1 MSSENSGPE
10 PRPPREI
17 TTSLAKRWFKECFHT
32 HIHCRQHERTSIG
45 AQPEVFR
52 PTRIIQIN
60 PVGNKITSCRLILG
74 GELLNLGAGY
84 VTLSHCWGDARI
96 LRLTGE
102 NISELHHDI
111 PLSSLPKTFLEA
123 IQITMELGF
132 NYLWIDSLCIVQDSR
147 DDWRNE
153 AASMGSV
160 YRYSV
165 LTIAATGARNS
176 HQGLFLERSD
186 ETQVL
191 HERPS
196 HDDTVEKIRAQR
208 PPLNTR
214 AWAVQEHCL
223 STRTLNF
230 DVNEISWDC
239 ITGKATEINTRM
251 FSANVKRSCKAVCAR
266 KAKPRATQA
275 ACTIYTVLHTLIDV
289 HRSYV
294 PFWLLGVVGADLRPD
309 SSLKRR
315 FIETMGYL
323 TVISSRKYWDIEW
336 WNLLETY
343 TACDLTV
350 STDRWPAIEGLATE
364 VERKRNKALYHG
376 LWIYCLVDELLWYTE
391 EPQQARLAHE
401 EPSWSW
407 LSLGA
412 PIKKRHSRYTAPL
425 HPDAE
430 VQYPSTLREYFR
442 PVPFGSYEPE
452 GLPWLMITAN
462 LTKVSQ
468 AETYHKLDVILE
480 NQAEL
485 WEMQINVW
493 ADSRSAG
500 LLVTPKH
507 ESHDLW
513 ERVGFHET
521 DAASTKAKRTE
532 RGDRATIRLV

>member
-1 MSSENSGPE
+1 
-10 PRPPREI
+10 
-17 TTSLAKRWFKECFHT
+17 
-32 HIHCRQHERTSIG
+32 
-45 AQPEVFR
+45 
-52 PTRIIQIN
+52 
-60 PVGNKITSCRLILG
+60 
-74 GELLNLGAGY
+74 
-84 VTLSHCWGDARI
+84 
-96 LRLTGE
+96 
-102 NISELHHDI
+102 
-111 PLSSLPKTFLEA
+111 
-123 IQITMELGF
+123 
-132 NYLWIDSLCIVQDSR
+132 
-147 DDWRNE
+147 
-153 AASMGSV
+153 MGSV

-251 FSANVKRSCKAVCAR
+251 FSANVKR
-266 KAKPRATQA
+266 
-275 ACTIYTVLHTLIDV
+275 
-289 HRSYV
+289 
-294 PFWLLGVVGADLRPD
+294 
-309 SSLKRR
+309 SLKRR

-430 VQYPSTLREYFR
+430 VQYPSTLRE
-442 PVPFGSYEPE
+442 
-452 GLPWLMITAN
+452 
-462 LTKVSQ
+462 
-468 AETYHKLDVILE
+468 
-480 NQAEL
+480 
-485 WEMQINVW
+485 
-493 ADSRSAG
+493 
-500 LLVTPKH
+500 
-507 ESHDLW
+507 
-513 ERVGFHET
+513 
-521 DAASTKAKRTE
+521 
-532 RGDRATIRLV
+532 

>member
-17 TTSLAKRWFKECFHT
+17 TTGLAKRWFKECFHT

-96 LRLTGE
+96 LRLTGG

-251 FSANVKRSCKAVCAR
+251 FSANVKRS
-266 KAKPRATQA
+266 
-275 ACTIYTVLHTLIDV
+275 
-289 HRSYV
+289 
-294 PFWLLGVVGADLRPD
+294 
-309 SSLKRR
+309 LKRR

-430 VQYPSTLREYFR
+430 VQYPSTLRE
-442 PVPFGSYEPE
+442 
-452 GLPWLMITAN
+452 
-462 LTKVSQ
+462 
-468 AETYHKLDVILE
+468 
-480 NQAEL
+480 
-485 WEMQINVW
+485 
-493 ADSRSAG
+493 
-500 LLVTPKH
+500 
-507 ESHDLW
+507 
-513 ERVGFHET
+513 
-521 DAASTKAKRTE
+521 
-532 RGDRATIRLV
+532 